1 MIRTLI
7 ALPYEIARL
16 PLAIVDRNVAD
27 RLPETSASRVTLDRA
42 IGSVD
47 RIAGAVLRNE
57 HIARRGADRI
67 DRSAK
72 LIAAAQLEEEAA
84 ARRTQAERDGRRRAA
99 CGDRAS
105 GRPRRTGPQPG

>member
-7 ALPYEIARL
+7 ALPYELARL

-47 RIAGAVLRNE
+47 RVAGAVLRNE
-57 HIARRGADRI
+57 DIARRGADRHRPLRQA
-67 DRSAK
+67 DRGGPAGGGGR
-72 LIAAAQLEEEAA
+72 
-84 ARRTQAERDGRRRAA
+84 ARRASRQRRRPPPGGARR
-99 CGDRAS
+99 RAS
-105 GRPRRTGPQPG
+105 GRLPRTGPRPG